1 MLKLIVIFCISC
13 TLSHSA
19 AKPSAFQQAL
29 NKSKKKWGTKFHKV
43 ETVKKG
49 EDNTTYYMGTGDV
62 LEITVLSLKEFQRKG
77 LGDELEFYVNEDGN
91 VNVPLV
97 GIVKAEGKTVSDLIL
112 VLKKKF
118 KKYVTN
124 PQVSV
129 FIKEYRSKKVYVLGK
144 VYNNGWIPLRH
155 EYTSLF
161 EVLAEAGGFSA
172 KIPSIEGIALNEPD
186 MRHVYVIRN
195 KKKHIVNLYDR
206 LIDQGDDEPFIMLSG
221 DKVFVPEPVKTVSI
235 LGGVRKAGSFQ
246 IKSGLTL
253 LQAIALAGSFLEDA
267 RRDQVKIIR
276 RNQKQAIRVNAVKIF
291 EGKEKDFALKA
302 GDVVYVAEW

>member
-1 MLKLIVIFCISC
+1 MFKLLLLFCL
-13 TLSHSA
+13 TLSLSYSA
-19 AKPSAFQQAL
+19 NKKSIFQKSFAK
-29 NKSKKKWGTKFHKV
+29 NKKKWETKYQKV
-43 ETVKKG
+43 VSLKKG
-49 EDNTTYYMGTGDV
+49 EDDTTYYMGTGDV
-62 LEITVLSLKEFQRKG
+62 LEITVLSLKEFERKG
-77 LGDELEFYVNEDGN
+77 LGDELEFYVNEEGN
-91 VNVPLV
+91 VNVPLI
-97 GIVKAEGKTVSDLIL
+97 GIVKAKDKKVSEFIAI
-112 VLKKKF
+112 LKKKF

-124 PQVSV
+124 PQISV

-155 EYTSLF
+155 EQTSLF

-195 KKKHIVNLYDR
+195 KKKYIVNLYDR
-206 LIDQGDDEPFIMLSG
+206 LINQNDDEPFIMLPG
-221 DKVFVPEPVKTVSI
+221 DKVFVPEPVETVSI

-246 IKSGLTL
+246 IKSGLSL
-253 LQAIALAGSFLEDA
+253 LQAIALAGSFMEDA

-276 RNQKQAIRVNAVKIF
+276 RGRKEAIRVNAVKIF
-291 EGKEKDFALKA
+291 EGREKDFPLKA

>member
-1 MLKLIVIFCISC
+1 MFRLILLFL
-13 TLSHSA
+13 LSWSLTEA
-19 AKPSAFQQAL
+19 VSKESVFQKSLAK
-29 NKSKKKWGTKFHKV
+29 NKKKWQSKYQKIV
-43 ETVKKG
+43 SLKKG
-49 EDNTTYYMGTGDV
+49 EDKTTYFMGTGDV
-62 LEITVLSLKEFQRKG
+62 LEITVLSLKEFERKG
-77 LGDELEFYVNEDGN
+77 LGDELEFYVNEDGD

-97 GIVKAEGKTVSDLIL
+97 GIVRAEGKTVSELIKT
-112 VLKKKF
+112 LKTKF
-118 KKYVTN
+118 RKYVTN

-129 FIKEYRSKKVYVLGK
+129 FIKEYRSKRVYVLGK

-155 EYTSLF
+155 ESTSLF

-195 KKKHIVNLYDR
+195 KKKYIINLYDR
-206 LIDQGDDEPFIMLSG
+206 LINQSDDEPFIMLAG
-221 DKVFVPEPVKTVSI
+221 DKVFVPEPVETVSI

-246 IKSGLTL
+246 IKSGLSL

-276 RNQKQAIRVNAVKIF
+276 RNQKEAIRVNAVKIF
-291 EGKEKDFALKA
+291 EGKEKDFPLKA